1 MRNCCSYC
9 RNLDY
14 IFLSIF
20 CCFSNS
26 FRNFQSLA
34 EANANAKTTDDLR
47 ILNMV
52 KMGGGYEKVAA
63 SIKSNYTP
71 EKREPVTSKAEEVT
85 QRNYLKE
92 RIEAAKNKTN
102 K

>member
-1 MRNCCSYC
+1 LEKENEALKERIAELEQQLAELIE
-9 RNLDY
+9 R
-14 IFLSIF
+14 
-20 CCFSNS
+20 
-26 FRNFQSLA
+26 LA
-34 EANANAKTTDDLR
+34 EANANAKTKEDLR

-52 KMGGGYEKVAA
+52 TMGGGYEKVAA

-71 EKREPVTSKAEEVT
+71 EKREPVTSKAEDVA
-85 QRNYLKE
+85 QRNFLKE